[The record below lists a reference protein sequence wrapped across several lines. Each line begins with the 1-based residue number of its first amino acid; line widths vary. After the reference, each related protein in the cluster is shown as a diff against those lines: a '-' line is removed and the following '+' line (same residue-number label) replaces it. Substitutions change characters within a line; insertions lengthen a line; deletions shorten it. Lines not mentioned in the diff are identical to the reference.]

1 VLTVVASFSSTTVTI
16 SSTAHGF
23 LFNLHQQRHAG
34 NDLFSFPSSTAD
46 GFLFINSS
54 RRHRSSSLAVVQPSS
69 STTLLHRK
77 LILPS
82 KYKTAIVDFAL

>member
-1 VLTVVASFSSTTVTI
+1 VLTVAASFSLLI

-54 RRHRSSSLAVVQPSS
+54 RRHRSSSLAAVQPSS

-82 KYKTAIVDFAL
+82 KCKTAIVDFAL

>member
-1 VLTVVASFSSTTVTI
+1 VASFSSTAVTI
-16 SSTAHGF
+16 SSTAHDF
-23 LFNLHQQRHAG
+23 LFNLHQQQHAS

-54 RRHRSSSLAVVQPSS
+54 RRHRSSSLAVIQPSS
-69 STTLLHRK
+69 STTLLHRM